1 MSVESSLNL
10 TPTLSL
16 VRRGSIYPD
25 ALGGVRGVDL
35 GYICKT
41 EMLPR
46 NSPVKMVCVFTP
58 RGTSTFT

>member
-25 ALGGVRGVDL
+25 ALGGLRGVDL

-41 EMLPR
+41 EMLPKC
-46 NSPVKMVCVFTP
+46 NL
-58 RGTSTFT
+58 GQ